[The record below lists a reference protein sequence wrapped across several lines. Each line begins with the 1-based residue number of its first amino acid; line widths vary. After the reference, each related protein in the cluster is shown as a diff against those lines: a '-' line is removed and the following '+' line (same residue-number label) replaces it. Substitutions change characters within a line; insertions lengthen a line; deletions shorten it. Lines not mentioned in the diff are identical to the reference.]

1 MFSEM
6 LAVPWDEGM
15 LRLTGEPYTL
25 ESMWSWEIWEGE
37 DYAKNKWNVSVK
49 IVEGT
54 EVFEIL
60 IDHNCKDNF

>member
-1 MFSEM
+1 MDRGFGDVFRNVGS
-6 LAVPWDEGM
+6 PFGC
-15 LRLTGEPYTL
+15 TL

-54 EVFEIL
+54 EVFDIL
-60 IDHNCKDNF
+60 IDHKDNLQQT